1 MIQGKQLARLTAIAA
16 LAFSCGTAL
25 AENSHIPVTDNKI
38 HGVQGCTSDGTA
50 ATYLFKF
57 YMNEDYAGNMTREA
71 YKNLQQELEQ
81 KVTTEIL
88 PEWNRIIPRHDTAA
102 MHRSMQVEHEMAPAV
117 NKLLTIYGLDE
128 DGAPNVWAEFI
139 GGELDPGAD
148 ICPAPAL

>member
-1 MIQGKQLARLTAIAA
+1 MIQGKLARLTAIAA

-38 HGVQGCTSDGTA
+38 HSVQGCTSDGIA

-57 YMNEDYAGNMTREA
+57 YINEDYIASITPQA
-71 YKNLQQELEQ
+71 YNNLQQELEQ

-88 PEWNRIIPRHDTAA
+88 PEWRRIIPRHDTAVIR
-102 MHRSMQVEHEMAPAV
+102 RSMQVEHEMAPAV
-117 NKLLTIYGLDE
+117 NKLLSIYGIDE

-139 GGELDPGAD
+139 GGELEPDTNL
-148 ICPAPAL
+148 CPAPAP